1 MSAIRAGAGAFARL
15 RLLTHIAA
23 KHLLMRRRQTLVAV
37 SGVAVGVGFFLA
49 VSALMVGS
57 QTDFVKT
64 LIDAA
69 PHIIISD
76 ELRSPPPQ
84 PGMREYGAGRQG
96 GAVVLHGFK
105 VRNEVRGIKD
115 WQQILRTVN
124 ETPGAIGSP
133 SLSGAVTLRLGG
145 REEPLGVVGI
155 DPAVEMQVST
165 IADKLKA
172 GRLSNL
178 ERVQG
183 GVIIGAELAERLG
196 IDMGDIVAATSAS
209 GVTRSLRIVGL
220 VKKGQSQLGPGNGYM
235 LLREAQSLLGRPF
248 IINRIGVKL
257 ADPYSADAVATRL
270 EQRFGYKAQSWQE
283 RSADF
288 LGLLLTR
295 NVIMYTVVSAI
306 LLVASFGIYT
316 AVSNSVAD
324 KRRDIAIL
332 RSMGFSQGDLQLVF
346 VMEGMALA
354 IAGVVAGWLLGYALM
369 GVLGSLKFP
378 IRDDIQQLPLDRSS
392 RQYLI
397 AAAASLFAGIIA
409 AWLPARKTARVDP
422 VDILRGAV

>member
-1 MSAIRAGAGAFARL
+1 MAGRL
-15 RLLTHIAA
+15 GLLIHIAA
-23 KHLLMRRRQTLVAV
+23 KHLLVRKRQTLVAV

-57 QTDFVKT
+57 QADFVKT

-76 ELRSPPPQ
+76 ELRSPSPQ
-84 PGMREYGAGRQG
+84 PGRRVFAG
-96 GAVVLHGFK
+96 GAIELHGYK

-115 WQQILRTVN
+115 WQAILREVN
-124 ETPGAIGSP
+124 ALPGAIGSP

-145 REEPLGVVGI
+145 REEALGIVGI
-155 DPAVEMQVST
+155 DPGIEAQVST
-165 IADKLKA
+165 VADKLRK
-172 GRLSNL
+172 GHLIDL
-178 ERVQG
+178 ERTQG
-183 GVIIGAELAERLG
+183 GVIVSEDLAQRLG
-196 IDMGDIVAATSAS
+196 LGMGDIVSATSAR
-209 GVTRSLRIVGL
+209 GTTRNLRIVGL
-220 VKKGQSQLGPGNGYM
+220 VKKGQSQLGAGSGYM

-248 IINRIGVKL
+248 VINRIGVKL
-257 ADPYSADAVATRL
+257 EDPYSADPVAKQL
-270 EQRFGYKAQSWQE
+270 EARHGYKAESWQE

-295 NVIMYTVVSAI
+295 NVIMYSVVSAI

-324 KRRDIAIL
+324 KRRDIAIM

-346 VMEGMALA
+346 VMEGLALA
-354 IAGVVAGWLLGYALM
+354 LIGVFAGWLLGFGLM
-369 GVLGSLKFP
+369 TILGSLEFP
-378 IRDDIQQLPLDRSS
+378 IQGEVQHLPLDRSS

-397 AAAASLFAGIIA
+397 AAAASLAAGIVA

>member
-1 MSAIRAGAGAFARL
+1 MAGRFG
-15 RLLTHIAA
+15 LLIHIAA
-23 KHLLMRRRQTLVAV
+23 KHLLMRRRQTMVAV

-76 ELRSPPPQ
+76 ERRSPPPQ
-84 PGMREYGAGRQG
+84 PGVAAYGG
-96 GAVVLHGFK
+96 GAVELHGYK
-105 VRNEVRGIKD
+105 VRTEVRGIKD
-115 WQQILRTVN
+115 WQEILREVDRI
-124 ETPGAIGSP
+124 PGAIGSP
-133 SLSGAVTLRLGG
+133 SLTGAVTLRVGG
-145 REEPLGVVGI
+145 RDDALGVIGI
-155 DPAVEMQVST
+155 DPQIETRVST
-165 IADKLKA
+165 ISDKLRTGK
-172 GRLSNL
+172 LIDL

-183 GVIIGAELAERLG
+183 GVIIGEDQAQRLALN
-196 IDMGDIVAATSAS
+196 MGDIVAATSAR
-209 GVTRSLRIVGL
+209 GGTRNLKIVGL
-220 VKKGQSQLGPGNGYM
+220 FKRGQQLGSGSGYM

-248 IINRIGVKL
+248 VINRIGVKL
-257 ADPYSADAVATRL
+257 ADPYSAETVAKQL
-270 EQRFGYKAQSWQE
+270 EERHAYKAESWQE

-295 NVIMYTVVSAI
+295 NVIMYSVVSAI

-332 RSMGFSQGDLQLVF
+332 RSIGFSQGDLQLVF

-354 IAGVVAGWLLGYALM
+354 LVGVVVGWLLGFALM
-369 GVLGSLKFP
+369 SVLGSLEFP
-378 IRDDIQQLPLDRSS
+378 IQGEVRRLPLDRSS

-397 AAAASLFAGIIA
+397 AAAASLVAGIFA
-409 AWLPARKTARVDP
+409 AWLPARRAAQVDP